1 MEEDS
6 SSSQLLVDD
15 ANTRYTHQDK
25 HRLTAQS
32 LQDTLWRIAP
42 SQDDDDSEFGRNRST
57 VQIIT
62 VSCAGRKNPPMLAFH
77 SGETPES

>member
-32 LQDTLWRIAP
+32 LQDTLWRIA
-42 SQDDDDSEFGRNRST
+42 GN
-57 VQIIT
+57 
-62 VSCAGRKNPPMLAFH
+62 
-77 SGETPES
+77 